1 MRRRWEV
8 PRGST
13 AGFWLAA
20 AILLGPISLPARPA
34 PGRGQGL
41 PRLDDS
47 VAKDSPLTYRK
58 LIGAVFKDTRED
70 PATGNLV
77 TTAERVLRRIGT
89 RERTILP
96 AGTPLPF
103 FAAIRV
109 RADGRRY
116 EILMIEAESDATEV
130 PGGGAAAVASFPEGA
145 SEPQDV
151 AEVKADRDCFFGGP
165 PFLPLGPDDGFTIVN
180 HHQNSSQ
187 TYLITGLFRIQGGRF
202 QRIDEIFTLS
212 AIGLCENSLQEIL
225 TWRTA
230 ADGSSPYPRILAAVY
245 VTEGPGEDEDP
256 ECRERGIKPRK
267 TVFAETYRW
276 DKARNRYAAIGKG
289 FEALVRLNEKHM

>member
-1 MRRRWEV
+1 MNLRETLRRGLDAV
-8 PRGST
+8 
-13 AGFWLAA
+13 FLLAA
-20 AILLGPISLPARPA
+20 GLALAASSLPAFSSA
-34 PGRGQGL
+34 GWTQNIKH
-41 PRLDDS
+41 LDDP
-47 VAKDSPLTYRK
+47 VEKGSPLTYRK
-58 LIGAVFKDTRED
+58 LIGGVFKDTRED

-103 FAAIRV
+103 FEAIRI

-116 EILMIEAESDATEV
+116 VILMIEAESDATDV
-130 PGGGAAAVASFPEGA
+130 PGGGAAVVASFPEGA

-202 QRIDEIFTLS
+202 QRIEEIFTLS
-212 AIGLCENSLQEIL
+212 AMGLCENSLQEIL

-230 ADGSSPYPRILAAVY
+230 PDTDSGRPRILATVA
-245 VTEGPGEDEDP
+245 VTEGPGEEEDS

-289 FEALVRLNEKHM
+289 FEALVRLNEKHL

>member
-1 MRRRWEV
+1 MNL
-8 PRGST
+8 RGTFSRGLGT
-13 AGFWLAA
+13 SLLLAA
-20 AILLGPISLPARPA
+20 GIGLTASSLPAAASTSRI
-34 PGRGQGL
+34 QDIKH
-41 PRLDDS
+41 LDDPIE
-47 VAKDSPLTYRK
+47 KGSPLSYRK
-58 LIGAVFKDTRED
+58 LIGGVFKDTRED

-89 RERTILP
+89 RERTVLT

-103 FAAIRV
+103 FESIRV
-109 RADGRRY
+109 RADGQRY
-116 EILMIEAESDATEV
+116 VILMIEAESDATDV
-130 PGGGAAAVASFPEGA
+130 PGGGAAVVASFPEGA

-151 AEVKADRDCFFGGP
+151 AEVKADRDCYFGGP

-289 FEALVRLNEKHM
+289 FEALVRLNEKHL